1 MFLYI
6 QFLFN
11 ALIKPHEC
19 KKAMQVDKLS
29 LQNINPLWIV
39 LKNGQTSFKVCLAIF
54 QHYAWK
60 S

>member
-6 QFLFN
+6 QFLFK

-29 LQNINPLWIV
+29 LQNINPFMDSVEKWPNIL
-39 LKNGQTSFKVCLAIF
+39 
-54 QHYAWK
+54 
-60 S
+60 